1 MAFWYDKYYNV
12 YTNHVA
18 RRYEPAPRFLPLSI
32 DSRGGGA
39 EDRPIAFRSLRLS
52 TCKSHGI
59 ASRISATRPNI
70 VYLDDLS
77 IGCLSSPD
85 TNCTVTLAGKCDR
98 QTWRNPYIQYT
109 GFRGEK
115 SSIMIRLL
123 ILELFFRWILIQL
136 LKNDCWIFF
145 FLFFF
150 VEFWPFFF
158 FEIWSYS
165 IWSPEEFRR
174 SSISLNL
181 IEWSESCWMFYFGV
195 EL

>member
-32 DSRGGGA
+32 DSRGGGGEGA

-59 ASRISATRPNI
+59 ASRISATWPNI

-98 QTWRNPYIQYT
+98 QT
-109 GFRGEK
+109 
-115 SSIMIRLL
+115 
-123 ILELFFRWILIQL
+123 
-136 LKNDCWIFF
+136 
-145 FLFFF
+145 
-150 VEFWPFFF
+150 
-158 FEIWSYS
+158 
-165 IWSPEEFRR
+165 
-174 SSISLNL
+174 
-181 IEWSESCWMFYFGV
+181 
-195 EL
+195 

>member
-1 MAFWYDKYYNV
+1 
-12 YTNHVA
+12 
-18 RRYEPAPRFLPLSI
+18 
-32 DSRGGGA
+32 
-39 EDRPIAFRSLRLS
+39 
-52 TCKSHGI
+52 
-59 ASRISATRPNI
+59 
-70 VYLDDLS
+70 
-77 IGCLSSPD
+77 
-85 TNCTVTLAGKCDR
+85 
-98 QTWRNPYIQYT
+98 
-109 GFRGEK
+109 
-115 SSIMIRLL
+115 MIRLL